1 MDADKTNHLISLLTI
16 CAGTIFIGCA
26 LELFRIFFKNFKIKS
41 KYIFLFVLIILII
54 LKTYTNVSYPI
65 ISWGIFG
72 SAIGTGIIDFT
83 ITTEK
88 L

>member
-1 MDADKTNHLISLLTI
+1 MNPEKINNLISLLTV
-16 CAGTIFIGCA
+16 CAGIIFIGCA

-54 LKTYTNVSYPI
+54 LKTCTNVSYPI

-72 SAIGTGIIDFT
+72 SAIGIGIIDFT
-83 ITTEK
+83 IK
-88 L
+88 P